1 MARTVRA
8 EAAQAVRRE
17 AFVDVA
23 LRLIQL
29 RGYEQMSVQDVLA
42 ELDASKGA
50 FYHYFDS
57 KRALLQAV
65 VDRITDA
72 ALAAVAPLVS
82 DPHLSAVQKL
92 EGFFSGIAAWKT
104 ERRDLML
111 AMIEVWVSDDNAI
124 VREKSRR
131 SIRERLVPLLTP
143 IVEQGVE
150 EGLFDVRSPEETA
163 TVIVLLVLGLQDV
176 MGDLLFAR
184 LADTISFE
192 EVLRRY
198 ATYLEALDRVLGLP
212 PGSIKGLDPETMR
225 QWFG

>member
-1 MARTVRA
+1 MRA

-23 LRLIQL
+23 LRLIQV

-57 KRALLQAV
+57 KRALLEAV
-65 VDRITDA
+65 VERFADA
-72 ALAAVAPLVS
+72 ALATVSPLLS
-82 DPHLSAVQKL
+82 DPHLTAVEKL
-92 EGFFSGIAAWKT
+92 EGVFSGIAAWKT
-104 ERRDLML
+104 EQRDLTL
-111 AMIEVWVSDDNAI
+111 AIFEVWVSDDNAI
-124 VREKSRR
+124 VREKFRR
-131 SIRERLVPLLTP
+131 GIRVRLVPLLTP

-163 TVIVLLVLGLQDV
+163 TIIVLLIQGFQDV
-176 MGDLLFAR
+176 ALELLFAR
-184 LADTISFE
+184 LADTISFDD
-192 EVLRRY
+192 VLRRY
-198 ATYLEALDRVLGLP
+198 TTYLEALDRVLGLP
-212 PGSIKGLDPETMR
+212 AGTIRGLDRETMR

>member
-1 MARTVRA
+1 
-8 EAAQAVRRE
+8 
-17 AFVDVA
+17 
-23 LRLIQL
+23 
-29 RGYEQMSVQDVLA
+29 
-42 ELDASKGA
+42 
-50 FYHYFDS
+50 
-57 KRALLQAV
+57 
-65 VDRITDA
+65 
-72 ALAAVAPLVS
+72 VS

-92 EGFFSGIAAWKT
+92 EDFFSGIAAWKT

-163 TVIVLLVLGLQDV
+163 TVVVLLVLGLQDV

-192 EVLRRY
+192 EVQRRY
-198 ATYLEALDRVLGLP
+198 TTYLEALDRVLGLP
-212 PGSIKGLDPETMR
+212 AGTIRGLHQETMR